1 MFVVRSKARI
11 YRYVNQ
17 WDLSVLCETKRFEI
31 MNDVKFAKAHMG
43 EYFQWRGRKVRVI
56 GHGTTG
62 SGDFVIVDHP
72 NGWAIEFIG
81 PVDAINGDLC
91 ETGRCKYVSW
101 EDLK

>member
-1 MFVVRSKARI
+1 
-11 YRYVNQ
+11 
-17 WDLSVLCETKRFEI
+17 

-56 GHGTTG
+56 GYDTTG